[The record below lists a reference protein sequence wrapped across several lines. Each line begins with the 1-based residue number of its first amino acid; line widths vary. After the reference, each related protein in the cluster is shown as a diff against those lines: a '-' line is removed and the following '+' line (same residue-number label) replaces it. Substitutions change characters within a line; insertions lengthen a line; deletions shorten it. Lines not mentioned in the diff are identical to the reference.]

1 MNSAEVF
8 EGYIDRS
15 WRFLAELQRSAGME
29 FVVGKRDGWYIWN
42 LEGTRRVLECANSG
56 GVHALGHRNP
66 EILQTLLDAL
76 GRFDA
81 GMWTM
86 PTIEALDFQDAVQA
100 NPPSPG
106 ICRTVLNLSA
116 SDSIDLAIMFS
127 FRVTGRRKV
136 LAYSHGYH
144 GHSGFA
150 ALVTGSA
157 DEGLFEHYA
166 LPTEHSVFFGDYGS
180 LASIEQ
186 RMGADCA
193 ALILEPMNYETF
205 EPAPRGFLEGVAELC
220 RKNGSLLIID
230 ETRTALGR
238 SGRLWMTSQYA
249 VEPDMVIL
257 GKGLGGG
264 LYPVS
269 ALTTT
274 RTIYDECMNSRR
286 WGFMSSMAGSPV
298 GALVASKVFEMA
310 QRPAL
315 LENVA
320 RLERDITQHFHDLCE
335 TYPDVYRF
343 AWVKGGIVALGLV
356 QESATRTIRGEL
368 FRRDVL
374 CHSVS
379 TIQPAVVKFFPCL
392 TSDAT
397 VVAGMTGALADF
409 ALHQRRLSPVGATR

>member
-1 MNSAEVF
+1 MNSAAVF
-8 EGYIDRS
+8 DGYVDRS
-15 WRFLAELQRSAGME
+15 WRFLVELQRSSGME
-29 FVVGKRDGWYIWN
+29 FVVGKRDGSYIWN
-42 LEGTRRVLECANSG
+42 LENTRRVLDCANSG
-56 GVHALGHRNP
+56 GVHAMGHRNP

-81 GMWTM
+81 GIWTM
-86 PTIEALDFQDAVQA
+86 PTAEALEFQDAVQA
-100 NPPSPG
+100 SAPTPS

-157 DEGLFEHYA
+157 EDGLFEHYS
-166 LPTEHSVFFGDYGS
+166 LPTEHGVFFRDYGS
-180 LASIEQ
+180 LAAIEAQ
-186 RMGADCA
+186 LGPHCA
-193 ALILEPMNYETF
+193 AVILEPLNYETF
-205 EPAPRGFLEGVAELC
+205 QPAPPGFLEGVAALC
-220 RKNGSLLIID
+220 RKNGSLLIVD

-238 SGRLWMTSQYA
+238 SGRLWMTSHYSF
-249 VEPDMVIL
+249 EPDMLIL

-269 ALTTT
+269 ALATT
-274 RTIYDECMNSRR
+274 RAIYDECMNSKR

-298 GALVASKVFEMA
+298 GAIVARKVLEMA
-310 QRPAL
+310 QHPAL

-320 RLERDITQHFHDLCE
+320 RLEDDLTRSFRELCAS
-335 TYPDVYRF
+335 YPDLYRF
-343 AWVKGGIVALGLV
+343 AWVKGGIAALGVV
-356 QESATRTIRGEL
+356 QAAARAIRSEL
-368 FRRDVL
+368 FRRNVL

-379 TIQPAVVKFFPCL
+379 AIEPTVVKFFPCL
-392 TSDAT
+392 TSDSA
-397 VVAGMTGALADF
+397 VAAELADALADF
-409 ALHQRRLSPVGATR
+409 ARQQRG

>member
-1 MNSAEVF
+1 MNSRDVF
-8 EGYIDRS
+8 DAYVDRS
-15 WRFLAELQRSAGME
+15 WRFLAELQRSADME
-29 FVVGKRDGWYIWN
+29 FVVGKREGSFIWN
-42 LEGTRRVLECANSG
+42 LENTRRVLECANSG

-66 EILQTLLDAL
+66 EILETLLDAF

-81 GMWTM
+81 GIWTM
-86 PTIEALDFQDAVQA
+86 PTLEALQFQDAVQA
-100 NPPSPG
+100 SAPTPS

-157 DEGLFEHYA
+157 DEGLFEQYS
-166 LPTEHSVFFGDYGS
+166 LPTEHSAFFRDYAS

-186 RMGADCA
+186 QLGPDCA
-193 ALILEPMNYETF
+193 AVILEPMNYETF
-205 EPAPRGFLEGVAELC
+205 QPAPPGFLEGLAALC
-220 RKNGSLLIID
+220 RKHGCLLIID

-238 SGRLWMTSQYA
+238 SGRLWMTSHYSF
-249 VEPDMVIL
+249 EPDMLIL

-269 ALTTT
+269 ALVTT
-274 RTIYDECMNSRR
+274 RAIYDECMNSKR

-298 GALVASKVFEMA
+298 GALVATKVLEMV

-315 LENVA
+315 VQNVA
-320 RLERDITQHFHDLCE
+320 RLEADLTRQFRHLSE

-343 AWVKGGIVALGLV
+343 AWVKGGIAALGLH
-356 QESATRTIRGEL
+356 ETSAARTIRGEL
-368 FRRDVL
+368 FRRNVL

-379 TIQPAVVKFFPCL
+379 AIEPAVVKFFPCL
-392 TSDAT
+392 NSDVA
-397 VVAGMTGALADF
+397 VVEELTHALADF
-409 ALHQRRLSPVGATR
+409 ALQQRGAQT